1 MLDLFALRDSPC
13 RLPLNGQPWSLR
25 ERRDEAISE
34 RPDDVRHE
42 IATSLL
48 LLAMTC
54 SFDVVALGTGV
65 LLSARTHLPRHMYD
79 HSSRAPES
87 FTTVSY
93 LSYSAFI
100 SFANSSGV
108 MYIGSSA

>member
-1 MLDLFALRDSPC
+1 MGHCEEC
-13 RLPLNGQPWSLR
+13 RA
-25 ERRDEAISE
+25 EAISE

-42 IATSLL
+42 IATSVL
-48 LLAMTC
+48 LLARTC
-54 SFDVVALGTGV
+54 RCDVVAPGMGV
-65 LLSARTHLPRHMYD
+65 LRSARTDLTRHIYD

-93 LSYSAFI
+93 LSYSVFM

-108 MYIGSSA
+108 MYMGSSA

>member
-1 MLDLFALRDSPC
+1 MLERTASRPSRMTTPENARVRDTSSFRHSGVRPESMLDLFVLRDSPC

-54 SFDVVALGTGV
+54 PFDVVAPGTGV
-65 LLSARTHLPRHMYD
+65 LRSGRT
-79 HSSRAPES
+79 
-87 FTTVSY
+87 
-93 LSYSAFI
+93 
-100 SFANSSGV
+100 ANCSC
-108 MYIGSSA
+108 